1 VQVILY
7 HSVSL
12 FKDDEPFLF
21 LSKIAIKR
29 ISRIIPGISTV
40 AIVAS
45 VGAALVQPNPG
56 GGLQLAY
63 DAAN

>member
-1 VQVILY
+1 L
-7 HSVSL
+7 
-12 FKDDEPFLF
+12 KDDVPFLF

-45 VGAALVQPNPG
+45 VGAPLVQPNPG